1 MTSTVRE
8 RLAVASVVLVTALV
22 MLATMGRAVL
32 GLVAALLVSYV
43 LWVRAPTDLELRRAV
58 PTYAITVAALLLHS
72 CEELAF
78 GFYRLFPPVVGAP
91 PWSSGVFLAFNLS
104 WLVIFALA
112 GWGLV
117 RQWQPALLVA
127 FFLALGA
134 GLLNGLAHLT
144 LAASRGAYFPG
155 AYTAPLVVA
164 AGGYLAH
171 RLLRARPAR
180 AHAI

>member
-1 MTSTVRE
+1 MTSTLRE
-8 RLAVASVVLVTALV
+8 RLAVASVVLVAAIV

-32 GLVAALLVSYV
+32 GLVAALLVSYA
-43 LWVRAPTDLELRRAV
+43 LWMRAPRDLELRRAV
-58 PTYAITVAALLLHS
+58 AAYAIAVAALLLHF

-91 PWSSGVFLAFNLS
+91 PWNSGVFLAFNLS
-104 WLVIFALA
+104 WLVIFLLA

-117 RQWQPALLVA
+117 RQWHPALLVA
-127 FFLALGA
+127 LFLALGA
-134 GLLNGLAHLT
+134 SLLNGLAHLT
-144 LAASRGAYFPG
+144 LAALRGGYFPG

-171 RLLRARPAR
+171 RLLRARPAPT
-180 AHAI
+180 HAA